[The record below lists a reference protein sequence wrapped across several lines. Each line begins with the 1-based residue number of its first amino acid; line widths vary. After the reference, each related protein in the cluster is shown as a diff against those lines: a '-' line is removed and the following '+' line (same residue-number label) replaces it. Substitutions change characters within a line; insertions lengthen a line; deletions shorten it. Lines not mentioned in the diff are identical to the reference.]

1 MSASWI
7 CQHTTLVRKV
17 LADPGVKM
25 ADMPTSTQTRLAQ
38 LHQAGVSIWLDTL
51 SRELLDSG
59 RFSQLIHDYAVTGV
73 TSNPTI
79 FAKALTE
86 SDRYDAQLGE
96 LYRFGQ
102 HDLQELF
109 FGLAL
114 DDVRRAARVLRP
126 VYDRS
131 QGRDGFVS
139 FECTPDLADDPH
151 ATIVQAVDLWHRLDE
166 PNVMIKV
173 PATEAGVVAIESLT
187 RLGVNVNA
195 TLLFSLERYEQVID
209 AFLRGLNARAGAGQE
224 LKAIASVASF
234 FLSRI
239 DTQADAQL
247 PEASPLRG
255 RVALVCAH
263 RAYRLFRAKFAGPE
277 WEWLLAQGAAPQL
290 PLWASTG
297 TKNPAYSDVLYVEGL
312 IGPEVINTM
321 PEPTLEAFGDH
332 GEVRVTLGTE
342 DGAAEQTL
350 AAAAAAGVDLDAI
363 TRQLERAGV
372 QAFCDSYRQL
382 LEAIERRLAGVG
394 HAVPSGLRAA
404 A

>member
-1 MSASWI
+1 
-7 CQHTTLVRKV
+7 
-17 LADPGVKM
+17 M
-25 ADMPTSTQTRLAQ
+25 ADMPTTPQTSLAQ

-109 FGLAL
+109 FALAL
-114 DDVRRAARVLRP
+114 DDVRRAARALRP

-139 FECTPDLADDPH
+139 FECTPDLADDPY
-151 ATIVQAVDLWHRLDE
+151 ATIVQALDLWHRLDE
-166 PNVMIKV
+166 PNVLIKV
-173 PATEAGVVAIESLT
+173 PATEAGVAAIEGLT

-209 AFLRGLNARAGAGQE
+209 AFLRGLNARAGAGQD
-224 LKAIASVASF
+224 LTGIASVASF

-247 PEASPLRG
+247 SEASPLRG
-255 RVALVCAH
+255 RVALACAH
-263 RAYRLFRAKFAGPE
+263 LAYRLFRAKFAGPE

-297 TKNPAYSDVLYVEGL
+297 TKNAAYSDVLYVEGL

-321 PEPTLEAFGDH
+321 PEPTLDAFGDH
-332 GEVRVTLGTE
+332 GEVHATLGTE

-350 AAAAAAGVDLDAI
+350 AAAAAAGVDLDTI

-382 LEAIERRLAGVG
+382 LQAIESRLAGVG
-394 HAVPSGLRAA
+394 HPLPSELRAA

>member
-1 MSASWI
+1 MIAMPASP
-7 CQHTTLVRKV
+7 R
-17 LADPGVKM
+17 P
-25 ADMPTSTQTRLAQ
+25 RLAQ

-79 FAKALTE
+79 FAQALR
-86 SDRYDAQLGE
+86 SDRYDAQLHE
-96 LYRFGQ
+96 LVRMGQ

-114 DDVRRAARVLRP
+114 DDVRRAARALRP

-139 FECTPDLADDPH
+139 FECTPDLADDAN
-151 ATIVQAVDLWHRLDE
+151 ATIVQALDLWHRLDE

-173 PATEAGVVAIESLT
+173 PATDAGVVAIEGLT

-209 AFLRGLNARAGAGQE
+209 AYLRGLNTRAGSGQGVSG
-224 LKAIASVASF
+224 IASVASF

-239 DTQADAQL
+239 DTQADAVVG
-247 PEASPLRG
+247 EDSPVRG
-255 RVALVCAH
+255 RVALASAH
-263 RAYRLFRAKFAGPE
+263 LAYRLFRAKFAGPE
-277 WEWLLAQGAAPQL
+277 WEWLLEHGAAPQL

-297 TKNPAYSDVLYVEGL
+297 TKNPAYSDVLYVEEL

-321 PEPTLEAFGDH
+321 PEPTLEAFADH
-332 GEVRVTLGTE
+332 GDVRATLGLLDDAPDRTLQ
-342 DGAAEQTL
+342 AAR
-350 AAAAAAGVDLDAI
+350 AAGVNLSAI
-363 TRQLERAGV
+363 TRGLERAGV

-382 LEAIERRLAGVG
+382 LEAIESRLGAAAPT
-394 HAVPSGLRAA
+394 HLRAA